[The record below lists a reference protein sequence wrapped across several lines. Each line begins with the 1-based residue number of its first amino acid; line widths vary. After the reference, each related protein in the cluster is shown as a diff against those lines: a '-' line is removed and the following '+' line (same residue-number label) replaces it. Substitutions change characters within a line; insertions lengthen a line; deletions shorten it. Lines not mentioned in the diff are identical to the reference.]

1 MCPTDRK
8 EIGSDGEQKAS
19 DYLQDKGYEIVSTNY
34 RYKRGE
40 VDLIAKKGS
49 LLVFV
54 EVKTRNNL
62 QYGNPES
69 FVSARQQEL
78 ILEAANAYMIDTDW
92 QGLVRYDI
100 IAVVPGKE
108 IEHFEDA
115 FY

>member
-19 DYLQDKGYEIVSTNY
+19 AYLQSKGYQIVSTNY

-40 VDLIAKKGS
+40 VDLIVKKGR

-62 QYGNPES
+62 KFGNPES
-69 FVSARQQEL
+69 FVSSRQQEL
-78 ILEAANAYMIDTDW
+78 ILEAANAYMTDSDW

-100 IAVVPGKE
+100 IAIVPGKE